1 MAFFTWNN
9 SYSVGVQ
16 RFDTEHQRL
25 FQITNQLFD
34 GMKEGKGKD
43 VMGGVLQKLINYTE
57 QHFGSE
63 EEVMGSKGYA
73 DLQTHIA
80 QHRQF
85 TDKVKEFEA
94 QYRAGAVA
102 ISVEVLDY
110 LRDWL
115 TSHIAGTD
123 KGYTAFLNQK
133 GVR

>member
-25 FQITNQLFD
+25 FQIMSQLFD
-34 GMKEGKGKD
+34 GMKEGKGRD
-43 VMGGVLQKLINYTE
+43 VLAGVLQNLIRYTE
-57 QHFGSE
+57 QHFSSE
-63 EEVMGSKGYA
+63 EQVMGAKGYA

-85 TDKVKEFEA
+85 TAKVKEFDV

-123 KGYTAFLNQK
+123 KSYTTFLNQK